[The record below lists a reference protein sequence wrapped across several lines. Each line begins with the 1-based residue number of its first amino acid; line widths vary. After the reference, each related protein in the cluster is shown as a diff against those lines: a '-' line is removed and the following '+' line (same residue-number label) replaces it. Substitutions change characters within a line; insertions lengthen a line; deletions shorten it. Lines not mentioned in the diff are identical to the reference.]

1 VKETINTV
9 KRQPSKWRKII
20 ANLTT
25 DKGLMSKV
33 YKQLIQLNTRKT
45 NNPIKKWT
53 EEQVSGVVSSKARGL
68 GYCCVESIG
77 WSKVQEKVMGGR
89 KKVR

>member
-1 VKETINTV
+1 MLGLRFSERKSLFT
-9 KRQPSKWRKII
+9 RQPSKE
-20 ANLTT
+20 
-25 DKGLMSKV
+25 
-33 YKQLIQLNTRKT
+33 
-45 NNPIKKWT
+45 T

-89 KKVR
+89 RKVK